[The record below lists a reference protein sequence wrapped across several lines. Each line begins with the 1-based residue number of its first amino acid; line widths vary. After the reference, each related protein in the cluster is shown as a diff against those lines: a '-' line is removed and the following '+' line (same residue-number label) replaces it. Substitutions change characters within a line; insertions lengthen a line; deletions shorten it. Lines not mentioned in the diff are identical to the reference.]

1 MQALL
6 PSSSICAASRRVSCD
21 GDARSTKAW
30 WFFYT
35 SRFFPSVQSIWLPEK
50 KKKQACLKKPS
61 AFGDFLKIRSPQRSS
76 IFKLEKMGKEPFWRK
91 LPFLRMTKDGRESW
105 CRNSCDTIDIA
116 YVLDICH
123 RSPFILVLS
132 LGPPKSS
139 YLTHPSILLQVP
151 VLPFCNLQKPRLQSS
166 PVISRPHPR
175 RCSPCLHLFSSSIP
189 NDCKTLAT
197 FCSFQQ
203 NKMNNLYNSIK
214 ISNFPQFVTKTWLNL
229 QMSWRLSWRFLL
241 LQGVILLSL
250 SFQSAGRL
258 SHFIHDVDPVTWNS
272 RRVYSAIMKIEATF
286 LLQLSNSKI
295 TNIPNIP
302 NTQKFPTPNLFSKS
316 NGAKEP

>member
-1 MQALL
+1 MLEFIKALSRRCRGSAELVAWIYSLYFGWSTVRPFHPQFETSQLLVCCTSTGIDTSAFPAIAWASNLCFKCPSWHPSKTVRMFKFQSRVRIKTSVFVGCMLCSTNGRWKLEVWVSSCIHLNFWAQPFLRLSPMQALF

-35 SRFFPSVQSIWLPEK
+35 SGFFPFCAKHLIAR

-76 IFKLEKMGKEPFWRK
+76 IIKLEKMGKEPFWRK
-91 LPFLRMTKDGRESW
+91 LPFLRMTKYGRKSW

-139 YLTHPSILLQVP
+139 YLTHPSILLASTC
-151 VLPFCNLQKPRLQSS
+151 F
-166 PVISRPHPR
+166 
-175 RCSPCLHLFSSSIP
+175 
-189 NDCKTLAT
+189 A
-197 FCSFQQ
+197 
-203 NKMNNLYNSIK
+203 
-214 ISNFPQFVTKTWLNL
+214 
-229 QMSWRLSWRFLL
+229 LL
-241 LQGVILLSL
+241 
-250 SFQSAGRL
+250 
-258 SHFIHDVDPVTWNS
+258 
-272 RRVYSAIMKIEATF
+272 
-286 LLQLSNSKI
+286 
-295 TNIPNIP
+295 
-302 NTQKFPTPNLFSKS
+302 
-316 NGAKEP
+316 